1 MKKQKLKV
9 DLESHR
15 ETQRAEEYK
24 NISFTIILVRPEHT
38 ANIGSIAR
46 IMANFDFENMVIFNP
61 IEHVENIFS
70 YETHGFAMHGANIL
84 KESQI
89 IQVEGQENHLPKLK
103 KYINRFDLVL
113 ATTAKGSRY
122 TNLKRLAI
130 FPEELTIPSSIEPF
144 KIAILLGRESRGLTN
159 DEISLADIILRIPTG
174 LNYPTLNIS
183 HACGIILYEIFKKI
197 NKLNIGRGKNPV
209 LPASRENRQVLYKII
224 NNIIEKLKIRA
235 HKKENVFLAF
245 RNIYERSFISRK
257 ELSLTIGLFSKVDK
271 ILENLDLY
279 EES

>member
-1 MKKQKLKV
+1 LKKQKLKV